1 MTDVA
6 QRPHHPVVAP
16 VGRWEAWRSRARR
29 FRELAAIAL
38 RSPTTVFGAVLIFAL
53 VTMAILAPLIMEP
66 NFPDPY
72 QMPRDWAQINA
83 PPGTPGHPLGTTPEG
98 GDVLYGIVWGARTS
112 LRLAFTVVGLTVLIG
127 VVIGSIAG
135 FLGGKVDEFLM
146 RVVDVFLAVP
156 ELILALAIAALL
168 GPSFTNIIIA
178 ITVLGWCRYARII
191 RAQIIHT
198 KENEYV
204 DAARVIGDSKLRICT
219 KDILPNSI
227 TPVVVAATLQMGAV
241 VIFAATLSFIGLAE
255 AGLAEWGNL
264 VSQGQSGI
272 ISGRW
277 WVATFGGL
285 MVFLWS
291 LGFNLFGDGLR
302 DVLDPRSEGR

>member
-1 MTDVA
+1 MTDLA
-6 QRPHHPVVAP
+6 QRPERPIAAP
-16 VGRWEAWRSRARR
+16 IGPWEGLKTRARR
-29 FRELAAIAL
+29 FRELAAIAM
-38 RSPTTVFGAVLIFAL
+38 RSPTTVLGLVLILAL
-53 VTMAILAPLIMEP
+53 LSIAIFAPLIMEP

-112 LRLAFTVVGLTVLIG
+112 LKLAFIVVGVTMVIG
-127 VVIGSIAG
+127 VIVGSIAG
-135 FLGGKVDEFLM
+135 YIGGKVDEFLM
-146 RVVDVFLAVP
+146 RVTDVFLAVP
-156 ELILALAIAALL
+156 DLIMALAIAALL

-198 KENEYV
+198 KGNEYV
-204 DAARVIGDSKLRICT
+204 DAATVIGDSKLRIYL

-227 TPVVVAATLQMGAV
+227 TPVVVTATLQMGAV

-264 VSQGQSGI
+264 VSEGQSGI